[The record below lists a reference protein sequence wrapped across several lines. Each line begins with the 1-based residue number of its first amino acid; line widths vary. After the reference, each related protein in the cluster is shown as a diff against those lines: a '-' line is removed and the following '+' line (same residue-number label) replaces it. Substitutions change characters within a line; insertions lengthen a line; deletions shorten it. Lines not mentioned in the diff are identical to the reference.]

1 MFTRLN
7 KVLCLLYNH
16 PVLISNFRFNEHL
29 IVGLFTVLCDRHC
42 PRHLKTVFSL
52 NPPNNSG
59 GMKCHV
65 IHTWHRENQGLGKL
79 NVLPKVKSKVTGSSP
94 VLFPLPNSYCDF
106 QPSLVFRKDTQP
118 TASWGST
125 WLFPSGGTRSS
136 FFLEIKKLDSWLDRD
151 CYLVLIQLG
160 HVTQTTQ
167 QE

>member
-79 NVLPKVKSKVTGSSP
+79 NVLPKVKSNVTGSSP
-94 VLFPLPNSYCDF
+94 VLFPLPNSYCPF
-106 QPSLVFRKDTQP
+106 PAFTRVQKGHP
-118 TASWGST
+118 TH
-125 WLFPSGGTRSS
+125 
-136 FFLEIKKLDSWLDRD
+136 
-151 CYLVLIQLG
+151 CQLG
-160 HVTQTTQ
+160 KHLTFP
-167 QE
+167 